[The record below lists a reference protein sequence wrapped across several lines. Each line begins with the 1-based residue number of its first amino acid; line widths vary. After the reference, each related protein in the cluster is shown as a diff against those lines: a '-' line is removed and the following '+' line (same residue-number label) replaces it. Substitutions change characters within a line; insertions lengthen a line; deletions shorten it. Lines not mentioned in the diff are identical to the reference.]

1 MVVQM
6 VKPEAT
12 LPVSPAAAARW
23 RIDVWDIDGWRAV
36 ARFRDQT
43 DADDML
49 AALHQREPESL
60 FRVAHLLDVPAL
72 AGDAPAPS
80 APLVDVS
87 FSTSIRSAPRER
99 APITHR
105 HVMRRSG
112 QLAGALGLVALVSLS
127 AAARLAG
134 PGLFEP
140 TSRSTVTAATPDAPK
155 SVADTTPHSDFPAA
169 VGEPAGVP
177 APLAGRWSVNGSDCS
192 VGEIQF
198 LADHELRIAA
208 DGSQRRLAIQ
218 GYLPDAGNMVRV
230 AYAGGATAAYATA
243 FDHLSLVRARVAR
256 IDITPQVPLTLER
269 CAAGSG
275 PGALDTAPAPAVAGA
290 PLSELPNTPAVAF
303 RLAVRVG
310 DDLAAALALARG
322 MGPNGQLD
330 DGLSRSPLEW
340 VIANGRAVLV
350 SKLVAAGA
358 DPDQPNAAGLTPL
371 SQAVKRGDPAVLEA
385 LLAAGA
391 DLRTQNQDG
400 TRPFDLA
407 VAADQQLLIDIL
419 FAAAR

>member
-6 VKPEAT
+6 AKREAT
-12 LPVSPAAAARW
+12 LPVSLSAAARW
-23 RIDVWDIDGWRAV
+23 RIDVWDMDGWRPV
-36 ARFRDQT
+36 ARFRNQT

-60 FRVAHLLDVPAL
+60 FRVAHLVDADAM
-72 AGDAPAPS
+72 AGEGPAPS
-80 APLVDVS
+80 APLVDAS
-87 FSTSIRSAPRER
+87 FSTTARIAPIER
-99 APITHR
+99 APVAHQR
-105 HVMRRSG
+105 GMQRMG
-112 QLAGALGLVALVSLS
+112 QLAGALGLVALVGLS

-140 TSRSTVTAATPDAPK
+140 TSRSTVTITVPDVPK
-155 SVADTTPHSDFPAA
+155 AVADAAPDSAAPAA
-169 VGEPAGVP
+169 AGDPAGVP

-192 VGEIQF
+192 AGEVQF
-198 LADHELRIAA
+198 LTDHELRIAA

-269 CAAGSG
+269 CAVGTSAAAHANPPDPDASIT
-275 PGALDTAPAPAVAGA
+275 D
-290 PLSELPNTPAVAF
+290 LPNTPAVAF

-322 MGPNGQLD
+322 MGPNGRLD

-371 SQAVKRGDPAVLEA
+371 SQAVKRGDPAVVEA

-391 DLRTQNQDG
+391 DLRKQNQDG